1 MVVALA
7 SLLTGRPVKGNVAMT
22 GEITLRGQVLPVG
35 GIKDKV
41 LAAHRLGVDTVILP
55 KKNENDLD
63 DLPEDVRG
71 KLSFVLVE
79 QIDAALDAALEPASV
94 NGQQEQK
101 PVHSEV

>member
-1 MVVALA
+1 
-7 SLLTGRPVKGNVAMT
+7 MT

-63 DLPEDVRG
+63 DVPEEVRED
-71 KLSFVLVE
+71 LTFILAE
-79 QIDAALDAALEPASV
+79 NLDDALAAALTE
-94 NGQQEQK
+94 
-101 PVHSEV
+101 